1 MQSPTQLGSTNGVR
15 HDASRAEG
23 EQNKLLPKAQE
34 QDSLQ
39 ADSEKGLVKLSSVWT
54 IPVPTCVWIYS
65 LNICSV

>member
-54 IPVPTCVWIYS
+54 ITCT
-65 LNICSV
+65 

>member
-1 MQSPTQLGSTNGVR
+1 MRYIICFFLLQSPTQLLGSTNGVR

-39 ADSEKGLVKLSSVWT
+39 ADSEKGLVKLSSV
-54 IPVPTCVWIYS
+54 
-65 LNICSV
+65 